1 MDSREALYDTACA
14 QLASLVEDAPDF
26 VSVMASTA
34 ALLNDTFEH
43 FFWVGFYLPAE
54 DGSLVVGPYQG
65 PLACMRL
72 PVGKGVC
79 GDCYT
84 RRETIIVPDV
94 HAIED
99 HIACDVRSRSEIVV
113 PVLESLQVRCILDV
127 DSTEVDAFEDSDR
140 AGLERIATILA
151 TVPNR

>member
-1 MDSREALYDTACA
+1 MGREQLYETVCA
-14 QLASLVEDAPDF
+14 QLASLVGDAPDF

-72 PVGKGVC
+72 PAGKGVC

-99 HIACDVRSRSEIVV
+99 HIACDARSRSEIVV